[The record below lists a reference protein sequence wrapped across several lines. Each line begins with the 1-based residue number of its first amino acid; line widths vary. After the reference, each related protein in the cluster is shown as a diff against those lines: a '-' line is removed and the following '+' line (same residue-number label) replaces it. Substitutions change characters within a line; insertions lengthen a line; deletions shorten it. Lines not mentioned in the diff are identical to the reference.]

1 MTPSPDWGAV
11 VRALLAGALER
22 PPAALAALPDET
34 PLFGPALNLDSFSG
48 MALLAAIDRDY
59 GLDLAADDL
68 GLDALET
75 IGTLAAYLAAHGEP
89 QRRQ

>member
-1 MTPSPDWGAV
+1 MTPSPDWGAA

-34 PLFGPALNLDSFSG
+34 RLFGPALNLDSFSG

-75 IGTLAAYLAAHGEP
+75 IGTLAAYLAAHGAP